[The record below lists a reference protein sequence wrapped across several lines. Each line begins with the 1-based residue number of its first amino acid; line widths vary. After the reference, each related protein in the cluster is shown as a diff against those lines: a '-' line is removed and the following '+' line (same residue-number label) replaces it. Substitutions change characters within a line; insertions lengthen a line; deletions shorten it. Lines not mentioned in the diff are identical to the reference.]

1 MATTPKEMHS
11 AVCNYKREN
20 DKERKKRSFFSPIYL
35 CVVQEKINKEIRDCA
50 IPRATK
56 SAVDTKRRRATR
68 KHTCANNCGGGPENI
83 ITKNTHQRIDSC
95 GECDVSTHFSSPNNR
110 TGGTEIFYKKFLNV
124 FLFFLEL

>member
-1 MATTPKEMHS
+1 MHS

-56 SAVDTKRRRATR
+56 SAADTKRRRATR

-110 TGGTEIFYKKFLNV
+110 TGGTEIFYKKF
-124 FLFFLEL
+124 